1 MRSIDPSHARPTTHG
16 NSGVTLP
23 EMLIAVLIL
32 GIIST
37 LALPGYLNAMK
48 STRQKDVASQLSQIQ
63 TAIQGYREEFLGN
76 PSGWTELARITPVAT
91 NNGSASG
98 TSFSSITSS
107 NGGHYTISVQAQD
120 QEIIT
125 MTAEAKGQGSTSRWD
140 IKACLNTKKGLS
152 DIKLGSSEAGA
163 ETPNCN

>member
-1 MRSIDPSHARPTTHG
+1 
-16 NSGVTLP
+16 
-23 EMLIAVLIL
+23 
-32 GIIST
+32 
-37 LALPGYLNAMK
+37 
-48 STRQKDVASQLSQIQ
+48 
-63 TAIQGYREEFLGN
+63 
-76 PSGWTELARITPVAT
+76 
-91 NNGSASG
+91 
-98 TSFSSITSS
+98 
-107 NGGHYTISVQAQD
+107 VQAQD